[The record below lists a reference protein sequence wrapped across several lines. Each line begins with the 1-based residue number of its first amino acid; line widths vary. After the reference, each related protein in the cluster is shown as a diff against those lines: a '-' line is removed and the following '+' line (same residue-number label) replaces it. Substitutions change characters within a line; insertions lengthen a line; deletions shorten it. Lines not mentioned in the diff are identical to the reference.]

1 MTTTETILE
10 QLGGN
15 KFVVM
20 TGSHHFVS
28 DGDTLRMQLRRNRS
42 AANRLSITLDRRTDT
57 YIMRFYYY
65 RPGRIDLKTGRLI
78 EDVEREI
85 VQYTG
90 VYAGD
95 LRRFFED
102 VTGLATH
109 L

>member
-1 MTTTETILE
+1 MTTAAIILE

-15 KFVVM
+15 KFVVT

-42 AANRLSITLDRRTDT
+42 GANRLFITLDRGTDT
-57 YIMRFYYY
+57 YTMRFFYY
-65 RPGRIDLKTGRLI
+65 RAGKIGIKNGRYI
-78 EDVEREI
+78 EAVERE
-85 VQYTG
+85 VAQYAG
-90 VYAGD
+90 VYAED

>member
-1 MTTTETILE
+1 MTTAEIILE

-15 KFVVM
+15 RFVVT

-42 AANRLSITLDRRTDT
+42 GANRLFITLDRGTDT
-57 YIMRFYYY
+57 YTMRFFYY
-65 RPGRIDLKTGRLI
+65 RAGRIDIKNGRFI
-78 EDVEREI
+78 EAVEREI
-85 VQYTG
+85 KRYTEI
-90 VYAGD
+90 YAED
-95 LRRFFED
+95 LCRIFED